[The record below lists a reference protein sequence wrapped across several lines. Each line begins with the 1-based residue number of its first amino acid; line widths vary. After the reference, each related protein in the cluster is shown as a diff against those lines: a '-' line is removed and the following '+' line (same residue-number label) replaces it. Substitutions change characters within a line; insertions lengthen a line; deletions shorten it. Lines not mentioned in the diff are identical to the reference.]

1 MTTLREVPVGARALV
16 TAVAEQPLRVR
27 MESMGLR
34 PGVEVAVVARAASG
48 SRVIRVGD
56 ARLTLAR
63 ELVALI
69 DVERSD
75 VQ

>member
-1 MTTLREVPVGARALV
+1 MTTLREVPIGARATV
-16 TAVAEQPLRVR
+16 RAVAEQPLRVR

-34 PGVEVAVVARAASG
+34 PGVEVSVVARAASG
-48 SRVIRVGD
+48 SRIIRVGD

-69 DVERSD
+69 DVETAD